1 MGLRLSWLKS
11 ALDQFPSWNAVL
23 GSIACQSLLPQT
35 RRRFI
40 EASLNSFLDQ
50 TSSFSKTEFQEFTF
64 ETTLPLSPEDILST
78 LPNDCWLK
86 DNIISF
92 FLWRLFKENQVRLG
106 TKPGHGI
113 VCILSTVW
121 IDFLCS
127 RDAAREEGFLRKLLG
142 MTGPMRLSE
151 MPAFAI
157 LPFNFG
163 GVHWV
168 LGVYSFEEREL
179 HLGEGLHGKR
189 TLSIDTLLK
198 ISIIASKMD
207 RFHSIVLYH
216 TDTEPPHCG

>member
-1 MGLRLSWLKS
+1 M
-11 ALDQFPSWNAVL
+11 
-23 GSIACQSLLPQT
+23 
-35 RRRFI
+35 
-40 EASLNSFLDQ
+40 
-50 TSSFSKTEFQEFTF
+50 
-64 ETTLPLSPEDILST
+64 
-78 LPNDCWLK
+78 
-86 DNIISF
+86 
-92 FLWRLFKENQVRLG
+92 RLG

-189 TLSIDTLLK
+189 ILSIDRLLTT
-198 ISIIASKMD
+198 SIIASKMD
-207 RFHSIVLYH
+207 RFHSIVFIKVLESFPRQK
-216 TDTEPPHCG
+216 DSFNCDCRSKCCLFCNPQDG